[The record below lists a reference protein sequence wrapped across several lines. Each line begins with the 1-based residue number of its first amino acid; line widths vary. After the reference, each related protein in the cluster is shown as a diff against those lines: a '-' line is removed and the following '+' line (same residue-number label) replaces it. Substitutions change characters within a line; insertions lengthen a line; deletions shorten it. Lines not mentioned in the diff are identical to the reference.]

1 MKKNNTDV
9 FLKNANNL
17 RKFLVSLRSDN
28 GNESILD
35 MATKLGISES
45 YLSRIERGLRVIP
58 ENFYEVIVEKYKLDD
73 KKAKELY
80 SNIAKLTTEVKINLK
95 NSSNEK
101 KTVAVNFA
109 KKFSKLKDSDVKE
122 IDNILKRG
130 ETVGS

>member
-73 KKAKELY
+73 KKANELY

-109 KKFSKLKDSDVKE
+109 KKFSKLKDSDVEE

>member
-58 ENFYEVIVEKYKLDD
+58 ENFYEIIVEKYKLDD

>member
-17 RKFLVSLRSDN
+17 RKFLVELRSDN

-58 ENFYEVIVEKYKLDD
+58 ENFYEVIVEKYKLDN

>member
-58 ENFYEVIVEKYKLDD
+58 ENFYEVIVEKYKLDN